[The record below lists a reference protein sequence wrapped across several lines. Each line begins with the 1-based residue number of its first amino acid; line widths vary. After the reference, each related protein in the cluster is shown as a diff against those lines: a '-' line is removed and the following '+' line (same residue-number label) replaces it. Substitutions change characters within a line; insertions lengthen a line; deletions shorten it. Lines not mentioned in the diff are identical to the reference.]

1 MPELP
6 EVETIVRDL
15 RPDLQGRVIL
25 AAEVDWPRTVATSSI
40 EAFQQR
46 IAGQRIEAAGRRGKY
61 ITLQLSPGDW
71 LLIHLK
77 MTGHLQVMAPGER
90 DASADKHVRAIFY
103 LDDGRQLW
111 FRNPRKFGRLHLT
124 RDPGTLLGHL
134 GPEPLADDFTLGAFA
149 ARIRPRRGRLKP
161 LLVNQRFI
169 AGLGNI
175 YADEA
180 LFAAGL
186 HPQRTADTL
195 SDDEIA
201 ALYRAVRRV
210 LQQGVDNRGTTLD
223 DRGYRDAQ
231 GEAGSNQIYVQVYGR
246 TDKPCVRCGTPVQR
260 IVLGGRSA
268 HFCPR
273 CQPRQRAT
281 AACQA

>member
-25 AAEVDWPRTVATSSI
+25 AAEVDWPRTVATSSV

-46 IAGQRIEAAGRRGKY
+46 IAGQRVEAVGRRGKY
-61 ITLQLSPGDW
+61 VTLQLSGGDW

-77 MTGHLQVMAPGER
+77 MTGHLQVMSSGKSG
-90 DASADKHVRAIFY
+90 ASPDKHVRAVFY

-124 RDPGTLLGHL
+124 GDPCTVLGGL
-134 GPEPLADDFTLGAFA
+134 GPEPLDDEFTLEAFV
-149 ARIRPRRGRLKP
+149 ARIRQRRGRLKP

-169 AGLGNI
+169 AGMGNI

-186 HPQRTADTL
+186 HPLRPAGTL
-195 SDDEIA
+195 NDDESA
-201 ALYRAVRRV
+201 ALYHAVRHV
-210 LQQGVDNRGTTLD
+210 LQQGVDNRGTTLE
-223 DRGYRDAQ
+223 DRGYRDAR

-246 TDKPCVRCGTPVQR
+246 TGKPCVRCGTPVQR
-260 IVLGGRSA
+260 IVLSGRSA

-273 CQPRQRAT
+273 CQPASSG
-281 AACQA
+281 

>member
-6 EVETIVRDL
+6 EVETIVRGL
-15 RPDLQGRVIL
+15 WPDLQGRIIL
-25 AAEVDWPRTVATSSI
+25 AVEVDWPRTVATSSI
-40 EAFQQR
+40 EVFQQR
-46 IAGQRIEAAGRRGKY
+46 IAGQRVEAVGRRGKY
-61 ITLQLSPGDW
+61 ITLQLSGGDW

-77 MTGHLQVMAPGER
+77 MTGHLQVIAPGEK
-90 DASADKHVRAIFY
+90 DAPPGKHVRAVFF
-103 LDDGRQLW
+103 LDDGCQLW

-124 RDPGTLLGHL
+124 SDPEAVLGNL
-134 GPEPLADDFTLGAFA
+134 GPEPLADDFTLGAFV
-149 ARIRPRRGRLKP
+149 ARIRRRHGRLKP

-180 LFAAGL
+180 LFAARL

-201 ALYRAVRRV
+201 TLYRAVRHV
-210 LQQGVDNRGTTLD
+210 LRQGVENRGTTLD
-223 DRGYRDAQ
+223 DRGYRDAR
-231 GEAGSNQIYVQVYGR
+231 GEAGNNQAYVQVYGR
-246 TDKPCVRCGTPVQR
+246 TGKPCVRCGTPVQR

-268 HFCPR
+268 HFCPQ
-273 CQPRQRAT
+273 CQPR
-281 AACQA
+281 

>member
-6 EVETIVRDL
+6 EVETIVRGL

-25 AAEVDWPRTVATSSI
+25 TAAVDWPRTVATSSV
-40 EAFQQR
+40 EVFQQR
-46 IAGQRIEAAGRRGKY
+46 IAGQRVEAIDRRGKY
-61 ITLQLSPGDW
+61 IALQLDGGDW

-77 MTGHLQVMAPGER
+77 MTGHLQVMPGS
-90 DASADKHVRAIFY
+90 ASPDKHVRAVFA
-103 LDDGRQLW
+103 LDDGRQFW
-111 FRNPRKFGRLHLT
+111 FHNPRKFGRLHLT
-124 RDPGTLLGHL
+124 SDPGTVVGDL
-134 GPEPLADDFTLGAFA
+134 GPEPLADDFTVEAFLT
-149 ARIRPRRGRLKP
+149 RLRHRRGRLKP

-195 SDDEIA
+195 DDGEVA
-201 ALYRAVRRV
+201 ALYHAIRHV
-210 LQQGVDNRGTTLD
+210 LCQAIKNRGTTLSD
-223 DRGYRDAQ
+223 GGYRDAT
-231 GEAGSNQIYVQVYGR
+231 GEEGNNQMYVQVYGR
-246 TDKPCVRCGTPVQR
+246 TGQPCVRCGTPVQR

-268 HFCPR
+268 HFCPQ
-273 CQPRQRAT
+273 CQFRQVNA
-281 AACQA
+281 

>member
-6 EVETIVRDL
+6 EVETIVRGL
-15 RPDLQGRVIL
+15 WPDLQGRVIL

-40 EAFQQR
+40 EVFQQR
-46 IAGQRIEAAGRRGKY
+46 IAGQRVEAVGRRGKY
-61 ITLQLSPGDW
+61 ITLQLSGGDW

-77 MTGHLQVMAPGER
+77 MTGHLQVMAPGEK
-90 DASADKHVRAIFY
+90 DALPGKHVRAVFY

-124 RDPGTLLGHL
+124 SDPEAVLGHL
-134 GPEPLADDFTLGAFA
+134 GPEPLADDFTLGAFV
-149 ARIRPRRGRLKP
+149 ARIRHRHGRLKP

-180 LFAAGL
+180 LFAARL

-201 ALYRAVRRV
+201 ALYHAVRYV

-223 DRGYRDAQ
+223 DRGYRDAT
-231 GEAGSNQIYVQVYGR
+231 GRDGNNQAYVQVYGR
-246 TDKPCVRCGTPVQR
+246 TGRPCVRCGTPVQR
-260 IVLGGRSA
+260 IVLSGRSA
-268 HFCPR
+268 HFCPQ
-273 CQPRQRAT
+273 CQPQ
-281 AACQA
+281 